1 MFNFFKS
8 KPKTMEQKVAH
19 VRKLRAIVLRL
30 NLPRPKEFDTA
41 TDEQLAEIYNGI
53 GSDKFKMLL
62 WLTTNIFSVFE
73 SAALI
78 HDYCWSRFF
87 NDGSRER
94 YDYSNNCF
102 RAGNLILASTCGV
115 WFEVFRPQ
123 QRAVFRTSGELLYR
137 VVASPIGWGIWSG
150 AEHVDVEP
158 GPEVMSPWFAVSPYQ
173 FEGPGS

>member
-62 WLTTNIFSVFE
+62 WLVH
-73 SAALI
+73 
-78 HDYCWSRFF
+78 HDAKRT
-87 NDGSRER
+87 G
-94 YDYSNNCF
+94 
-102 RAGNLILASTCGV
+102 
-115 WFEVFRPQ
+115 
-123 QRAVFRTSGELLYR
+123 AV
-137 VVASPIGWGIWSG
+137 
-150 AEHVDVEP
+150 
-158 GPEVMSPWFAVSPYQ
+158 Q
-173 FEGPGS
+173 FP